1 MKNTAT
7 IKVVKGIAE
16 MRRFSLEARKR
27 GAKIALVPT
36 MGALHEG
43 HLALVS
49 AARQKADTVVV
60 SIFVNPLQ
68 FGPREDLS
76 AYPRDLAGDI
86 AKLQELGVAVV
97 FTPEAAEIYPPGHR
111 THVEVDDL
119 SQRLCG
125 RARPTHFRGVATVV
139 AKLFAIVQPH
149 QAWFGQKDYQQLLI
163 VRKMVRD
170 LNLEVEI
177 FDVPTVREA
186 DGLALSSRNAY
197 LTPEQRPAALTLQQ
211 ALHVAARIMAK
222 GERSAAKIIS
232 NLREVIRAQP
242 GAEIEYIS
250 ICHPETLHELD
261 TDRGPHPRRARGA
274 RRPRPPHRQHAVRP
288 ARAEPARRPEEA
300 GEAAAAAKPEPSRS
314 ARCEAGV
321 KAAVKPAAERRPVK
335 PAVKPAAKPV
345 RSKPAA
351 KPAVKT
357 PVKPAAKS
365 AAKSPAKAAASA
377 VPKRTPQPGRRPPVD
392 DAGHAQ
398 GEDPP
403 RHGHRPESGLRGLDH
418 DRSGPDGR
426 GGSAAPR
433 TGAGVQ
439 RHQRTALRDVHDR
452 GRRAGRAPSA

>member
-1 MKNTAT
+1 MKNTPS
-7 IKVVKGIAE
+7 IKVIKGIAE
-16 MRRFSLEARKR
+16 MRSFSIEARKR

-36 MGALHEG
+36 MGALHAG
-43 HLALVS
+43 HLALIS
-49 AARQKADTVVV
+49 AARQKAAVVVV

-86 AKLQELGVAVV
+86 AKLQKLGVAAV
-97 FTPEAAEIYPPGHR
+97 FTPEAADIYLPGHR

-170 LNLEVEI
+170 LNFEVDI
-177 FDVPTVREA
+177 FDLPTVRED

-222 GERSAAKIIS
+222 GERSAAKIAS

-261 TDRGPHPRRARGA
+261 TIEVRTLVALAVRVGRARLIDNTLFDLRELSLRA
-274 RRPRPPHRQHAVRP
+274 DLKKPAKSAV
-288 ARAEPARRPEEA
+288 
-300 GEAAAAAKPEPSRS
+300 AAKPAPSQP
-314 ARCEAGV
+314 EGAGA
-321 KAAVKPAAERRPVK
+321 KPAIRAAVKPVVKSAVKPKTPVAGKPVAKPAAKVVAKPTAKPTAKLAVKSAAK
-335 PAVKPAAKPV
+335 PAVKPAG
-345 RSKPAA
+345 
-351 KPAVKT
+351 
-357 PVKPAAKS
+357 
-365 AAKSPAKAAASA
+365 KAAAASTLKSQMTTGKKA
-377 VPKRTPQPGRRPPVD
+377 ARR
-392 DAGHAQ
+392 
-398 GEDPP
+398 
-403 RHGHRPESGLRGLDH
+403 
-418 DRSGPDGR
+418 
-426 GGSAAPR
+426 
-433 TGAGVQ
+433 
-439 RHQRTALRDVHDR
+439 
-452 GRRAGRAPSA
+452 